1 MRPSWPAPT
10 MPTVMSAGSRAGRD
24 CGAPQGSAAR
34 DRPRARWRS
43 RGGGWRG
50 WPRRRALRWRRRPL
64 RSRTSRPELPPASA
78 RSTAASRVPRAI
90 STAPAPRAPAGGSW
104 RPSCPADAPH
114 RPRRPGAAAGAH
126 VLGAGGLD
134 APRPLVPVDLRVPAR
149 ELGER
154 GRPFRDQSL
163 APGADLPE
171 ALGVAAGARIAGS
184 ERGADRFEVDLAHEP
199 ADILTLAHGGGA
211 AGDAP
216 RRANR
221 IKERFREFE
230 RFELGIAERR
240 ERLAQILGGVRGAL
254 ARALARRLCPGLM
267 GVAVVVRHH
276 RLAQLGRELQFKPNA
291 PINHPRC
298 KRSPYPVKSS
308 RSPTWRASRS
318 RRRAARARPSARPTP
333 RSAGGCR

>member
-1 MRPSWPAPT
+1 MAAAQSAALAAPAAPIANVATGTPAGICTIDSSESSPPSDFDCTGTPSTGRRVLAAVMPGRCAAPPAP
-10 MPTVMSAGSRAGRD
+10 
-24 CGAPQGSAAR
+24 
-34 DRPRARWRS
+34 
-43 RGGGWRG
+43 
-50 WPRRRALRWRRRPL
+50 
-64 RSRTSRPELPPASA
+64 
-78 RSTAASRVPRAI
+78 
-90 STAPAPRAPAGGSW
+90 
-104 RPSCPADAPH
+104 
-114 RPRRPGAAAGAH
+114 
-126 VLGAGGLD
+126 GAGGPD
-134 APRPLVPVDLRVPAR
+134 APRPFVPVDVRVPAR

-184 ERGADRFEVDLAHEP
+184 ERSADRFEVDLAHEP

-221 IKERFREFE
+221 IKERLREFE

-267 GVAVVVRHH
+267 G
-276 RLAQLGRELQFKPNA
+276 
-291 PINHPRC
+291 
-298 KRSPYPVKSS
+298 
-308 RSPTWRASRS
+308 
-318 RRRAARARPSARPTP
+318 
-333 RSAGGCR
+333 

>member
-1 MRPSWPAPT
+1 MM
-10 MPTVMSAGSRAGRD
+10 MPTSGVIAALYRTMRAKRET
-24 CGAPQGSAAR
+24 AR
-34 DRPRARWRS
+34 
-43 RGGGWRG
+43 
-50 WPRRRALRWRRRPL
+50 
-64 RSRTSRPELPPASA
+64 
-78 RSTAASRVPRAI
+78 
-90 STAPAPRAPAGGSW
+90 
-104 RPSCPADAPH
+104 APH
-114 RPRRPGAAAGAH
+114 RRGCPGARARRGRPRCAA
-126 VLGAGGLD
+126 
-134 APRPLVPVDLRVPAR
+134 PIVPVDLRVVAR

-163 APGADLPE
+163 APGGDLPE
-171 ALGVAAGARIAGS
+171 ALGVAAGERIAGS

-221 IKERFREFE
+221 IKERLRELE
-230 RFELGIAERR
+230 RFELGITERR

-267 GVAVVVRHH
+267 GLAVVVRYH

-298 KRSPYPVKSS
+298 KRSPYPVRSS
-308 RSPTWRASRS
+308 RSPTW
-318 RRRAARARPSARPTP
+318 
-333 RSAGGCR
+333 